1 MQEQASLVNYLNQS
15 ENQMMLNETFIQS
28 IADIANRNK
37 DDLYQYNFDDPK
49 LEAYFETWV
58 EEENGKISNMLKDA
72 LKFYSEQLF
81 EGHLKK
87 LQRMM
92 KIFHCKKKEIFIVK
106 EIKEDDE
113 FNINQ
118 PNVDFGGDSMTDK
131 FSVNFPTPG
140 TSGRV
145 DEMLNYMIVTERD
158 SIKLSQ
164 DPQINKRLHALK
176 RGESLMRMHMGK
188 GDSNMIVYINATDE
202 EFVKAKKRKR
212 TKIDKISPLA
222 FQSRVLVFFNADEL
236 FMLRGVCKSWKLM
249 VTNIWHNIFQREM
262 FHQ

>member
-1 MQEQASLVNYLNQS
+1 
-15 ENQMMLNETFIQS
+15 MMLNEGFIQS
-28 IADIANRNK
+28 IADIANRNTDEFYK
-37 DDLYQYNFDDPK
+37 YNFDDPA
-49 LEAYFETWV
+49 LEVYMDEWV
-58 EEENGKISNMLKDA
+58 EKEHEKIRNMLKEA

-106 EIKEDDE
+106 ETPVAETCQNPYSTE
-113 FNINQ
+113 EN
-118 PNVDFGGDSMTDK
+118 MADK
-131 FSVNFPTPG
+131 FQVNFPTAG
-140 TSGRV
+140 TTGRV

-158 SIKLSQ
+158 NVKLSM
-164 DPQINKRLHALK
+164 DPLINKKLHSLK

-188 GDSNMIVYINATDE
+188 GDSNMVVYINALDCMP
-202 EFVKAKKRKR
+202 KKERK
-212 TKIDKISPLA
+212 KCYLDKISPVF
-222 FQSRVLVFFNADEL
+222 FQSSVLTFFNADEL
-236 FMLRGVCKSWKLM
+236 FVLRGVCRSWRLM